1 MFDKGVFMSIR
12 MIAIDLDGTLL
23 HDDMTISAY
32 SRSVIRRALAGGFK
46 IVVATGRMWD
56 SAKIKVDLLDL
67 GNVPVICYTGS
78 WIMMSETGEPVL
90 QQGLDPELAS
100 RILYFA
106 KEKGWGTT
114 IFMND
119 QIYMEKPDGTEIK
132 YQKYRSKKPQF
143 LGDQFFHPHRLV
155 TRVIFADPV
164 IEKRMII
171 RKAIEEKFGNEVDI
185 VFPGDDFVDVHKK
198 GVNKAQAVRYLCEKE
213 GIGPQEILAFGN
225 TENDVPL
232 LRYAGHSFAVANAD
246 KVAKEAAKGICLS
259 NEEDGVAKEIEKLL
273 S

>member
-1 MFDKGVFMSIR
+1 MSIC

-23 HDDMTISAY
+23 HDDMTISPY
-32 SRSVIRRALAGGFK
+32 SRSVIRRALDKGFK

-78 WIMMSETGEPVL
+78 WIMMSETGKPVL

-114 IFMND
+114 IFMD
-119 QIYMEKPDGTEIK
+119 DRIYMEKPDGTEIK
-132 YQKYRSKKPQF
+132 YQKYRSKKPVF
-143 LGDQFFHPHRLV
+143 LGDAFFHPTQLV
-155 TRVIFADPV
+155 TRVILADPSY
-164 IEKRMII
+164 EQRMVI
-171 RKAIEEKFGNEVDI
+171 RKAIEKEFGDAVDI

-198 GVNKAQAVRYLCEKE
+198 GVNKAQAVRFLAEKA
-213 GIGPQEILAFGN
+213 GIGHDEILAFGN

-232 LRYAGHSFAVANAD
+232 LKYAGQSFAVANAD
-246 KVAKEAAKGICLS
+246 EVAKKAAKGICLS

>member
-1 MFDKGVFMSIR
+1 MSIR

-23 HDDMTISAY
+23 HDDMTISPY
-32 SRSVIRRALAGGFK
+32 SRSVIRRALDKGFK

-78 WIMMSETGEPVL
+78 WIMMSETGKPVL

-114 IFMND
+114 IFMD
-119 QIYMEKPDGTEIK
+119 DRIYMEKPDGTEIK
-132 YQKYRSKKPQF
+132 YQKYRSKKPVF
-143 LGDQFFHPHRLV
+143 LGDAFFHPTQLV
-155 TRVIFADPV
+155 TRVILADPSY
-164 IEKRMII
+164 KQRMVI
-171 RKAIEEKFGNEVDI
+171 RKAIEKEFGDAVDI

-198 GVNKAQAVRYLCEKE
+198 SVNKAQAVRFLSEKA
-213 GIGPQEILAFGN
+213 GIGPDEILAFGN

-232 LRYAGHSFAVANAD
+232 LKYAGQSFAVANAEE
-246 KVAKEAAKGICLS
+246 VAKKAAKGICLS

>member
-1 MFDKGVFMSIR
+1 MSIR

-23 HDDMTISAY
+23 HDDMTISPY
-32 SRSVIRRALAGGFK
+32 SRSVIRRALDKGFK

-78 WIMMSETGEPVL
+78 WIMMSETGKPML

-114 IFMND
+114 IFMD
-119 QIYMEKPDGTEIK
+119 DRIYMEKPDGTEIK
-132 YQKYRSKKPQF
+132 YQKYRSKKPVF
-143 LGDQFFHPHRLV
+143 LGDAFFHPTQLV
-155 TRVIFADPV
+155 TRVILADPSY
-164 IEKRMII
+164 EQRMVI
-171 RKAIEEKFGNEVDI
+171 RKAIEKEFGDAVDI

-198 GVNKAQAVRYLCEKE
+198 GVNKAQAVRFLAEKA
-213 GIGPQEILAFGN
+213 GIGHDEILAFGN

-232 LRYAGHSFAVANAD
+232 LKYAGQSFAVANAD
-246 KVAKEAAKGICLS
+246 EVAKKAAKGICLS

>member
-32 SRSVIRRALAGGFK
+32 SRSVIRRALARGFK

-114 IFMND
+114 IFMDD

>member
-1 MFDKGVFMSIR
+1 MSIC

-23 HDDMTISAY
+23 HDDMTISPY
-32 SRSVIRRALAGGFK
+32 SRSVIRRALDKGFK

-78 WIMMSETGEPVL
+78 WIMMSETGKPVL

-114 IFMND
+114 IFMD
-119 QIYMEKPDGTEIK
+119 DRIYMEKPDGTEIK
-132 YQKYRSKKPQF
+132 YQKYRSKKPVF
-143 LGDQFFHPHRLV
+143 LGDVFFHPTQLV
-155 TRVIFADPV
+155 TRVILADPSY
-164 IEKRMII
+164 EQRMVI
-171 RKAIEEKFGNEVDI
+171 RKAIEKEFGDAVDI

-198 GVNKAQAVRYLCEKE
+198 GVNKAQAVRFLAEKA
-213 GIGPQEILAFGN
+213 GIGPDEILAFGN

-232 LRYAGHSFAVANAD
+232 LKYAGQSFAVANAD
-246 KVAKEAAKGICLS
+246 EVAKKAAKGICLS

>member
-1 MFDKGVFMSIR
+1 MSIR

-100 RILYFA
+100 RILYFV

-114 IFMND
+114 IFMDD